1 MRTRLTHPAG
11 FLRKTESTWENH
23 DPKRRISRK
32 TAVKYPEQYCRADKS
47 KQAADHFPDVAAESP
62 RTVFSA
68 TAQMPER
75 SSKAEGKGFNRRI
88 ERQNTAPA
96 IFLVVSL
103 RMCLSDVPFIF
114 YLFRLV
120 RSS

>member
-1 MRTRLTHPAG
+1 MSTALFFSFFFPQTLGVAPLTLLVSAG
-11 FLRKTESTWENH
+11 GLAAASKRPFL
-23 DPKRRISRK
+23 
-32 TAVKYPEQYCRADKS
+32 
-47 KQAADHFPDVAAESP
+47 
-62 RTVFSA
+62 FSA